1 MVYLR
6 KICGVIA
13 VTGLVWAGP
22 AFLRAEDQVT
32 DPAEGGTADLARKLE
47 DLQAQINRLQTE
59 LAAAQQQM
67 AGAPEG
73 KAAAAAPETAP
84 PAEAASAVA
93 SAPAANGTAAAEKP
107 GALQSLL
114 GNTTLSGFVDGYY
127 GFNFNHPQNRTSSFR
142 AFDGPANQFSLNMV
156 ELMAEKTPDAA
167 NSRLGYRVALGFGNA
182 MNVVNSTDAAGLGFA
197 QYLKEA
203 YFSYLAPVGQN
214 GLQLDFGK
222 FVTPHG
228 AEVIETKDNWNYSRG
243 LLFAYAIPY
252 FHFGLRSKYTFNSKY
267 ALSAFVVNGWNNL
280 VDNNTGKTYGVT
292 FNWNPTK
299 KFSLAQGYMAGPEQ
313 TGINGDWRQLSDT
326 VVTIAPTDKL
336 SFILNYDYGRGDR
349 MAGLANPVYWT
360 GLAGYV
366 RYAFS
371 GRGAF
376 AVRYE
381 WLDDPQGF
389 TTGAAQQLKEFTG
402 TFERRVAQHLLTRL
416 EYRHDYSNQPTLVE
430 GARPVGTQDTVAA
443 GLVYMFD
450 SRE

>member
-1 MVYLR
+1 MIRSR
-6 KICGVIA
+6 KALETTLAFLLLCLGH
-13 VTGLVWAGP
+13 P
-22 AFLRAEDQVT
+22 AFGGEDRAEN
-32 DPAEGGTADLARKLE
+32 TADLARKLE

-67 AGAPEG
+67 AATPAG
-73 KAAAAAPETAP
+73 KPAAVAAEMAP
-84 PAEAASAVA
+84 PAGAASAVA
-93 SAPAANGTAAAEKP
+93 SAPAANGTAVAEKP

-127 GFNFNHPQNRTSSFR
+127 GFNFNHPQNRASSFR

-156 ELMAEKTPDAA
+156 ELMAEKTPEAA
-167 NSRLGYRVALGFGNA
+167 NSRLGYRIALGFGNA

-203 YFSYLAPVGQN
+203 YFSYLAPVGKN

-299 KFSLAQGYMAGPEQ
+299 KFGLAQGYMAGPEQ

-349 MAGLANPVYWT
+349 MADLAKPVYWT
-360 GLAGYV
+360 GVAGYV

-371 GRGAF
+371 GRDAF

-389 TTGAAQQLKEFTG
+389 TTGTAQQLKEFTG

-416 EYRHDYSNQPTLVE
+416 EYRHDYSNQPTFVE
-430 GARPVGTQDTVAA
+430 GARPVGAQDTVAA

-450 SRE
+450 TRE

>member
-1 MVYLR
+1 MD
-6 KICGVIA
+6 GA
-13 VTGLVWAGP
+13 
-22 AFLRAEDQVT
+22 AFLRAEDKAT
-32 DPAEGGTADLARKLE
+32 SAAAAGAEDLARKLE
-47 DLQAQINRLQTE
+47 DMQEQINRLQAE
-59 LAAAQQQM
+59 LAAAKQQM
-67 AGAPEG
+67 AGAPAV

-84 PAEAASAVA
+84 PAEATSAVA
-93 SAPAANGTAAAEKP
+93 SAPAVNATAVAEKP
-107 GALQSLL
+107 GTLQSVL

-127 GFNFNHPQNRTSSFR
+127 GFNFNHPQNRTSNFR

-203 YFSYLAPVGQN
+203 YFSYLAPVGNN

-267 ALSAFVVNGWNNL
+267 ALSAFVVNGWNNI

-292 FNWNPTK
+292 FNWNPNK
-299 KFSLAQGYMAGPEQ
+299 KFGLAQGYMAGPEQ
-313 TGINGDWRQLSDT
+313 TGINGNWRQLSDT

-349 MAGLANPVYWT
+349 MAGVVNPVYWT
-360 GLAGYV
+360 GVAGYV
-366 RYAFS
+366 RYAFN
-371 GRGAF
+371 GRDAF

-389 TTGAAQQLKEFTG
+389 TTGTAQQLKEITG

-416 EYRHDYSNQPTLVE
+416 EYRHDYSNQPTFVE
-430 GARPVGTQDTVAA
+430 GLRPVGTQDTVAA

-450 SRE
+450 TRE

>member
-13 VTGLVWAGP
+13 VMGLICTGP
-22 AFLRAEDQVT
+22 AFLRAEDKAT
-32 DPAEGGTADLARKLE
+32 GPAAARTEDLARKLE
-47 DLQAQINRLQTE
+47 DLQAQINRLQAE
-59 LAAAQQQM
+59 LAAAKQQI
-67 AGAPEG
+67 AASPAV
-73 KAAAAAPETAP
+73 KTAAAATETAP
-84 PAEAASAVA
+84 P
-93 SAPAANGTAAAEKP
+93 AAEKP

-127 GFNFNHPQNRTSSFR
+127 GYNFNHPQNRTSNFR
-142 AFDGPANQFSLNMV
+142 AFDGPANQFSFNMV

-182 MNVVNSTDAAGLGFA
+182 MNVVNSTDPAGLAFA
-197 QYLKEA
+197 QYLNEA
-203 YFSYLAPVGQN
+203 YFSYLAPVGSN

-252 FHFGLRSKYTFNSKY
+252 YHFGLRTKYTFNSKY
-267 ALSAFVVNGWNNL
+267 SLSAFVVNGWNDI

-292 FNWNPTK
+292 FNWNPNK
-299 KFSLAQGYMAGPEQ
+299 KFGLAQGYMAGPEQ
-313 TGINGDWRQLSDT
+313 TGINGNWRQLSDT
-326 VVTIAPTDKL
+326 VMTIAPTDKL

-349 MAGLANPVYWT
+349 MASVANPVYWT
-360 GLAGYV
+360 GVAGYV
-366 RYAFS
+366 RYAFN
-371 GRGAF
+371 GRDAF

-381 WLDDPQGF
+381 WLDDPHDF
-389 TTGAAQQLKEFTG
+389 TTGTAQQLKEITG

-416 EYRHDYSNQPTLVE
+416 EYRHDYSNQPAFVE
-430 GARPVGTQDTVAA
+430 GVRPVGTQDTVAA

-450 SRE
+450 TRE